1 ITVIPIKSVRI
12 VLGLLFVLFLPGY
25 IFIASLFPKKK
36 DLGSIERLALSF
48 GLSIAIVPLIGLI
61 LNYTPWGIRLYPILF
76 SISAFIL
83 ICSII
88 TWYRR
93 NKISEDKRFLIS
105 FEFDFPKWKAIGKLD
120 KFLSIILIISIISA
134 IGMLIYVIAKPKIGE
149 RFTEF
154 YILGP
159 GGMADN
165 YPTELTIGETGKV
178 IVGIINREY
187 ENVNYDVIINMGG
200 EEINRL
206 SSISLAHDEKWEKR
220 VNIVP
225 EEIGENIKVEFL
237 LYKGEGE
244 NIEPYRELHL
254 WIDVHGLEIVQQK
267 EEISKENEE
276 VSEISSKEEEI
287 KLTETQIK
295 ILESA
300 KNQVQQ
306 NILHTERSLG
316 FFEGGYPPES
326 EGTSVDVIVRALLYA
341 GYDLKKLIHEDM
353 LERKEDY
360 PLYIVYG
367 QEPNE
372 NIDFRRTYNQ
382 EVFFKKYATTLT
394 NDLIPEDE
402 DNLSNWQ
409 PGDIVFFD
417 LRGDKWS
424 ETLAIVSDKLNE
436 ENIPY
441 VIMSSEDL
449 GKVSEVDMLR
459 EWKDY
464 ICGHYRYPKH

>member
-1 ITVIPIKSVRI
+1 MKFEIKRDYLWVNLIVLILVLIITIIPIKSIRI

-25 IFIASLFPKKK
+25 IFIAALFPKKK
-36 DLGSIERLALSF
+36 DLDAIERVALSF

-76 SISAFIL
+76 SISGFIL
-83 ICSII
+83 ICSVI

-105 FEFDFPKWKAIGKLD
+105 FEFDFLKWKILGRLD

-134 IGMLIYVIAKPKIGE
+134 IGMLIYVIVKPKIGE

-159 GGMADN
+159 SGMADK
-165 YPTELTIGETGKV
+165 YPTELTIGETGEV
-178 IVGIINREY
+178 IVGIINREH
-187 ENVNYDVIINMGG
+187 ENVKYDVVINMGG

-206 SSISLAHDEKWEKR
+206 GSISLAHDEKWEKK

-237 LYKGEGE
+237 LYKGESE

-254 WIDVHGLEIVQQK
+254 WIDVHELEIVEK
-267 EEISKENEE
+267 EEEILKETEE
-276 VSEISSKEEEI
+276 IQEGSEIEEEI

-300 KNQVQQ
+300 KNQIQQ

-316 FFEGGYPPES
+316 FFEGGYPPEG

-341 GYDLKKLIHEDM
+341 GYDLKKLIYEDM

-360 PLYIVYG
+360 PLYIVYD

-394 NDLIPEDE
+394 NELIPEDE
-402 DNLSNWQ
+402 VNLSEWQ
-409 PGDIVFFD
+409 PGDIVF
-417 LRGDKWS
+417 L
-424 ETLAIVSDKLNE
+424 T
-436 ENIPY
+436 
-441 VIMSSEDL
+441 
-449 GKVSEVDMLR
+449 
-459 EWKDY
+459 
-464 ICGHYRYPKH
+464 